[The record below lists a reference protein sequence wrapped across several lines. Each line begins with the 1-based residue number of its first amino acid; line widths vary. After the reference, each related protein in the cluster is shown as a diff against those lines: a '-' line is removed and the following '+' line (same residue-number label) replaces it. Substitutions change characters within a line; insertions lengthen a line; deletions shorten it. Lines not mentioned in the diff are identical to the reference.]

1 MAAARF
7 PLRQQPAPTTHPLE
21 DPMTDTAAEEAESA
35 SASPDLRQRCAD
47 ALIDHL
53 SRTADI
59 RPHSGDSGELA
70 FMPEVTNSELTR
82 IADAVMAVRDTELE
96 QARAERDRYRLA
108 RDSARRRAECL
119 LGTLDGTQSNLER
132 AEAALDR
139 ERKQHLA
146 RADAINRVI
155 ALHQPRNHNGRTIC
169 GACSD
174 YDPSSDS
181 SDSSAPVP
189 YPCPTIRALDSTAQ
203 PAEEDA

>member
-35 SASPDLRQRCAD
+35 SASPDLRQRY
-47 ALIDHL
+47 
-53 SRTADI
+53 
-59 RPHSGDSGELA
+59 
-70 FMPEVTNSELTR
+70 
-82 IADAVMAVRDTELE
+82 ADAVMAVRDTELE

-139 ERKQHLA
+139 VREGEPMA
-146 RADAINRVI
+146 
-155 ALHQPRNHNGRTIC
+155 PE
-169 GACSD
+169 D
-174 YDPSSDS
+174 YDREQFRAAVEQCAAGLRAFAEAL
-181 SDSSAPVP
+181 APA
-189 YPCPTIRALDSTAQ
+189 IRTAAQAIAQAAGAARDDYALAPP
-203 PAEEDA
+203 PAADTTDA